1 MMRPERD
8 PLSDGPA
15 GAPLGTSGPRPRL
28 VWFRSIRAG
37 LPDFLANHLAE
48 QVRTM
53 SRFFDVHVLDAV
65 GDYDEICDR
74 LEPDLCVLESGVY
87 AGERR
92 LANTASHPR
101 VPKLGFLHAD
111 AFDTSRAA
119 FIADMERWG
128 VHSYF
133 TTSMSMAD
141 YTPEIA
147 DRLFVWPNTVEAQA
161 FAGPAGPR
169 AVPVLLTGSRARHYP
184 WRNAVGRVLEENF
197 TTLRMPHFGWAGE
210 RGTERMAWGGD
221 YARLL
226 RTAVFVP
233 TCGTMAH
240 DLVRKHLEIPAAGAC
255 LVTERT
261 PTVEAAG
268 FQDMVN
274 CVFADAG
281 DVVERLRALIAD
293 EPLRERITAAGTA
306 LVIGHHAAEHRDQVL
321 QWYRLAREH
330 GPDTP
335 MSQSWPDGRLTAVE
349 GGRPHKTVRL
359 TVGGLDRLDLA
370 AGWAAVG
377 RGDLVSAESAFG
389 RALNYFFIPEA
400 AVGMAHTALLQGK
413 PRAAQDWVSR
423 LLVTSFAH
431 YAVPHP
437 DPVFWAY
444 QIRVHLC
451 AGDLAS
457 AAEAARRFPALKH
470 PELDRVRGAALLA
483 VGAPSGGAAR
493 GTVAGEPTPT
503 TAPVPP
509 RSEAEWAAELETMR
523 GACAGGGGSSLRR
536 LPILPSLPRGA
547 SALWGRAHVSALVAR
562 QASGRLQPV
571 VVSTVRARLSPLK
584 RRLLTD
590 AVSEEIARTLETE
603 PIDTAVLVG
612 ARRRSRIG
620 RAVEAAVGRNPSIR
634 QVERIPPA
642 HGDHTD
648 TTEHPDRGRGAR
660 LVFVARSGWPLLVDL
675 GLLAGAAL
683 IVLEGTTRRSGV
695 QALERLSA
703 AGYAVAVH
711 EPGYRDGCAVLRR
724 TVPEPDMTTEEG
736 GALWSE

>member
-1 MMRPERD
+1 
-8 PLSDGPA
+8 
-15 GAPLGTSGPRPRL
+15 
-28 VWFRSIRAG
+28 
-37 LPDFLANHLAE
+37 
-48 QVRTM
+48 M

-65 GDYDEICDR
+65 GDYDAICDR
-74 LEPDLCVLESGVY
+74 LEPDLCVFESGVY

-92 LANTASHPR
+92 LANTASHPW

-147 DRLFVWPNTVEAQA
+147 DRLFAWPNTVEAQV
-161 FAGPAGPR
+161 FAGPTGPR

-184 WRNAVGRVLEENF
+184 WRNTVGRVLEENF

-226 RTAVFVP
+226 GTAVFVP

-274 CVFADAG
+274 CVFADAS
-281 DVVERLRALIAD
+281 DVVEKLRSLMAD

-306 LVIGHHAAEHRDQVL
+306 LVLGHHAAEHRDQVL
-321 QWYRLAREH
+321 QWYRIAMEH

-335 MSQSWPDGRLTAVE
+335 VSQSWPDGRLTPVQ
-349 GGRPHKTVRL
+349 GGRPQTAVRL
-359 TVGGLDRLDLA
+359 AVGGLDRLDLA
-370 AGWAAVG
+370 AGWAAVA
-377 RGDLVSAESAFG
+377 RGDLASAEGAFG
-389 RALNYFFIPEA
+389 RALNYYFIPEA

-413 PRAAQDWVSR
+413 LRVAQDWVSR

-431 YAVPHP
+431 YAAPHP

-457 AAEAARRFPALKH
+457 AAEAARRFPALAH

-483 VGAPSGGAAR
+483 VGAPPPR
-493 GTVAGEPTPT
+493 GPVPTEATPT

-509 RSEAEWAAELETMR
+509 RSEAEWTAELETMR
-523 GACAGGGGSSLRR
+523 AACAGGDARSLRR
-536 LPILPSLPRGA
+536 LPILPPLPRSA
-547 SALWGRAHVSALVAR
+547 SALWGRAHVSALMAR
-562 QASGRLQPV
+562 QAAGRLQPV
-571 VVSTVRARLSPLK
+571 VVSTLRARLSPLK

-603 PIDTAVLVG
+603 PVDSAVLVG
-612 ARRRSRIG
+612 DRRRSRID
-620 RAVEAAVGRNPSIR
+620 RAVEAAVGRNPGIR
-634 QVERIPPA
+634 QAERISPG
-642 HGDHTD
+642 HGDPTD
-648 TTEHPDRGRGAR
+648 TAEHRDRGRGAQ

-683 IVLEGTTRRSGV
+683 IVLEGTTRGSGV

-703 AGYAVAVH
+703 AGYAVALH

-724 TVPEPDMTTEEG
+724 TEPEPDMTTEEG